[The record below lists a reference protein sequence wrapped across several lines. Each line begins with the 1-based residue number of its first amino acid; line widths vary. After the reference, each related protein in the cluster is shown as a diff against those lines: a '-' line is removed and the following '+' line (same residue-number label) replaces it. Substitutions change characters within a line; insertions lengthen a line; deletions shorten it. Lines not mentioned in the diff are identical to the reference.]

1 MKIKKKPFA
10 KSLGGL
16 AKRQGK
22 INGYDINPISY
33 IIT

>member
-1 MKIKKKPFA
+1 MKTKKKPFA

-22 INGYDINPISY
+22 INGYDINLFLIL
-33 IIT
+33 